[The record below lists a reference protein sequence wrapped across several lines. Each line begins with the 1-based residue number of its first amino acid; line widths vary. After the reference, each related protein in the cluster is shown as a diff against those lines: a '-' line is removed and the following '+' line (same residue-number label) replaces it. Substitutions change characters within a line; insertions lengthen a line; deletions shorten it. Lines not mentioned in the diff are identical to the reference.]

1 MTFSAFLRSLDDLEI
16 GVHLPSCAER
26 DSIAEACRLA
36 GKQVV
41 DIASAPDV
49 IVTADGVFSNG
60 IVRPLKEEVD
70 RAIPNARI
78 VVVLR
83 MIGNPPLA
91 PTLDA
96 YLDVDMREGRDVWFE
111 ELAADQVGASG

>member
-1 MTFSAFLRSLDDLEI
+1 MTFSAFLRSLGEHDI
-16 GVHLPSCAER
+16 GVHLPPCAQR
-26 DSIAEACRLA
+26 DSITEACRLA

-49 IVTADGVFSNG
+49 IVTADGVLSSG

-83 MIGNPPLA
+83 MVGNAPLA

-96 YLDVDMREGRDVWFE
+96 YLDVEMREGRDVWFDD
-111 ELAADQVGASG
+111 LSADQVGASG